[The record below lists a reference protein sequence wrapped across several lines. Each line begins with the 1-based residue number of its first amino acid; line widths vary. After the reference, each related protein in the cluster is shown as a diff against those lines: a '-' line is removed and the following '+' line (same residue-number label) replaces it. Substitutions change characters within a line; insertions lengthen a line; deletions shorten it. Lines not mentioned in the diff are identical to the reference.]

1 MRLNEV
7 IKQVDLSKIAIKFY
21 EEKGL
26 LKTKRDSNGYRNYTD
41 KDISLL
47 KEISSYRKMGI
58 GLSDIKE
65 ILNDKSVLKQ
75 ILIEKKKEIT
85 ISQNELEALEKFIEN
100 NNIEELYDSVDY
112 KTLADAI
119 QNSIPGFYGYY
130 FLNHFLPYL
139 QIRIQTKEQQEAY
152 NRLIEFWDN
161 TNIKIPFLMK
171 LNSWILFKLNSKKS
185 LIVQIEQI
193 DSKIKEMLNPTE
205 EEYEK
210 LKKKVNEGYKLKN
223 SIFYKYSLIGISQRK
238 FMKELQNKGYNDIFI
253 PSMIA
258 LSPKYKEF
266 YMPKN
271 KPSIVEIPRMNY
283 IAVRGT
289 GNPNEENGDYQN
301 TIGLLYG
308 IAYTIK
314 MSYKGTHKI
323 DGFFEYVVPPLEGFW
338 WQDGIKGTI
347 DYNNKGAMH
356 FISIIR
362 LPDFVTKA
370 DFDWAVEEATK
381 KKKKIFQELSS

>member
-7 IKQVDLSKIAIKFY
+7 IKQVNLSKRAIKFY

-58 GLSDIKE
+58 GLSDVKR

-85 ISQNELEALEKFIEN
+85 ISQNELEALEKFIGN
-100 NNIEELYDSVDY
+100 NNIEELYNSVDY
-112 KTLADAI
+112 KTIADAI

-161 TNIKIPFLMK
+161 TNIRIPFLKK

-193 DSKIKEMLNPTE
+193 DSQIKEMLNPTE

-210 LKKKVNEGYKLKN
+210 LKKKVNDGYKLKN

-258 LSPKYKEF
+258 LSPKYKE
-266 YMPKN
+266 YHNALMTIN
-271 KPSIVEIPRMNY
+271 KRIC
-283 IAVRGT
+283 
-289 GNPNEENGDYQN
+289 DD
-301 TIGLLYG
+301 LDLYYDTNFNL
-308 IAYTIK
+308 I
-314 MSYKGTHKI
+314 
-323 DGFFEYVVPPLEGFW
+323 
-338 WQDGIKGTI
+338 
-347 DYNNKGAMH
+347 
-356 FISIIR
+356 
-362 LPDFVTKA
+362 
-370 DFDWAVEEATK
+370 K
-381 KKKKIFQELSS
+381 KKK

>member
-7 IKQVDLSKIAIKFY
+7 IKQVDLSKRAIKFY

-161 TNIKIPFLMK
+161 TNIRIPFLMK
-171 LNSWILFKLNSKKS
+171 LNSWILFKLNFKKS
-185 LIVQIEQI
+185 LIVQIGQI
-193 DSKIKEMLNPTE
+193 DSQIKEMLNPTE

-258 LSPKYKEF
+258 LSPKYKE
-266 YMPKN
+266 YHNALMAIN
-271 KPSIVEIPRMNY
+271 KRIC
-283 IAVRGT
+283 
-289 GNPNEENGDYQN
+289 DD
-301 TIGLLYG
+301 LDLYYDTNFNL
-308 IAYTIK
+308 I
-314 MSYKGTHKI
+314 
-323 DGFFEYVVPPLEGFW
+323 
-338 WQDGIKGTI
+338 
-347 DYNNKGAMH
+347 
-356 FISIIR
+356 
-362 LPDFVTKA
+362 
-370 DFDWAVEEATK
+370 K
-381 KKKKIFQELSS
+381 KKK

>member
-7 IKQVDLSKIAIKFY
+7 IKQVDLSKRAIKFY

-193 DSKIKEMLNPTE
+193 DSQIKEMLNPTE

-210 LKKKVNEGYKLKN
+210 LKKRVNDGYKLKN

-258 LSPKYKEF
+258 LSPKYKE
-266 YMPKN
+266 YHNALMAIN
-271 KPSIVEIPRMNY
+271 KRIC
-283 IAVRGT
+283 
-289 GNPNEENGDYQN
+289 DD
-301 TIGLLYG
+301 LDLYYDTNFNL
-308 IAYTIK
+308 I
-314 MSYKGTHKI
+314 
-323 DGFFEYVVPPLEGFW
+323 
-338 WQDGIKGTI
+338 
-347 DYNNKGAMH
+347 
-356 FISIIR
+356 
-362 LPDFVTKA
+362 
-370 DFDWAVEEATK
+370 K
-381 KKKKIFQELSS
+381 KKK

>member
-7 IKQVDLSKIAIKFY
+7 IKQVDLSKRAIKFY

-139 QIRIQTKEQQEAY
+139 QIRIQTKEQQEVY

-161 TNIKIPFLMK
+161 TNIRIPFLMK

-193 DSKIKEMLNPTE
+193 DSQIKEMLNPTE

-210 LKKKVNEGYKLKN
+210 LKKKVNDGYKLKN

-258 LSPKYKEF
+258 LSPKYKE
-266 YMPKN
+266 YHNALMAIN
-271 KPSIVEIPRMNY
+271 KRIC
-283 IAVRGT
+283 
-289 GNPNEENGDYQN
+289 DD
-301 TIGLLYG
+301 LDLY
-308 IAYTIK
+308 YDTNFNLIK
-314 MSYKGTHKI
+314 KRK
-323 DGFFEYVVPPLEGFW
+323 
-338 WQDGIKGTI
+338 
-347 DYNNKGAMH
+347 
-356 FISIIR
+356 
-362 LPDFVTKA
+362 
-370 DFDWAVEEATK
+370 
-381 KKKKIFQELSS
+381 

>member
-7 IKQVDLSKIAIKFY
+7 IKQVDLSKRAIKFY

-58 GLSDIKE
+58 WLSDIKG

-112 KTLADAI
+112 KTIADAI

-161 TNIKIPFLMK
+161 TNIRIPFLMK

-193 DSKIKEMLNPTE
+193 DSQIKEMLNPTE

-258 LSPKYKEF
+258 LSPKYKE
-266 YMPKN
+266 YHNALMAIN
-271 KPSIVEIPRMNY
+271 KRIC
-283 IAVRGT
+283 
-289 GNPNEENGDYQN
+289 DD
-301 TIGLLYG
+301 LDLYYDTNFNL
-308 IAYTIK
+308 I
-314 MSYKGTHKI
+314 
-323 DGFFEYVVPPLEGFW
+323 
-338 WQDGIKGTI
+338 
-347 DYNNKGAMH
+347 
-356 FISIIR
+356 
-362 LPDFVTKA
+362 
-370 DFDWAVEEATK
+370 K
-381 KKKKIFQELSS
+381 KKK

>member
-7 IKQVDLSKIAIKFY
+7 IKQVDLSKRAIKFY

-58 GLSDIKE
+58 GLSDIKK

-161 TNIKIPFLMK
+161 TNIRIPFLMK

-185 LIVQIEQI
+185 PIVQIEQI
-193 DSKIKEMLNPTE
+193 DSQIKEMLNPTE

-210 LKKKVNEGYKLKN
+210 LKKKVNDGYKLKN

-238 FMKELQNKGYNDIFI
+238 FMKEVQNKGYNDIFI

-258 LSPKYKEF
+258 LSPKYKE
-266 YMPKN
+266 YHNALMAIN
-271 KPSIVEIPRMNY
+271 KRIC
-283 IAVRGT
+283 
-289 GNPNEENGDYQN
+289 DD
-301 TIGLLYG
+301 LDLYYDTNFNL
-308 IAYTIK
+308 I
-314 MSYKGTHKI
+314 
-323 DGFFEYVVPPLEGFW
+323 
-338 WQDGIKGTI
+338 
-347 DYNNKGAMH
+347 
-356 FISIIR
+356 
-362 LPDFVTKA
+362 
-370 DFDWAVEEATK
+370 K
-381 KKKKIFQELSS
+381 KKK

>member
-7 IKQVDLSKIAIKFY
+7 IKQVDLSKRAIKFY

-58 GLSDIKE
+58 GLSDIKR

-161 TNIKIPFLMK
+161 TNIRIPFLMK

-193 DSKIKEMLNPTE
+193 DSQIKEMLNPTE

-223 SIFYKYSLIGISQRK
+223 SIFYKYSLIGISQRR

-258 LSPKYKEF
+258 LSPKYKE
-266 YMPKN
+266 YHNALMTIN
-271 KPSIVEIPRMNY
+271 KRIC
-283 IAVRGT
+283 
-289 GNPNEENGDYQN
+289 DD
-301 TIGLLYG
+301 LDLYYD
-308 IAYTIK
+308 INFNLI
-314 MSYKGTHKI
+314 
-323 DGFFEYVVPPLEGFW
+323 
-338 WQDGIKGTI
+338 
-347 DYNNKGAMH
+347 
-356 FISIIR
+356 
-362 LPDFVTKA
+362 
-370 DFDWAVEEATK
+370 K
-381 KKKKIFQELSS
+381 KKK

>member
-7 IKQVDLSKIAIKFY
+7 IKQVDLSKRAIKFY

-58 GLSDIKE
+58 GLSDIKR

-161 TNIKIPFLMK
+161 TNIRIPFLMK

-193 DSKIKEMLNPTE
+193 DSQIKEMLNPTE

-210 LKKKVNEGYKLKN
+210 LKKNVNEGYKLKN

-258 LSPKYKEF
+258 LSPKYKE
-266 YMPKN
+266 YHNALMAIN
-271 KPSIVEIPRMNY
+271 KRIC
-283 IAVRGT
+283 
-289 GNPNEENGDYQN
+289 DD
-301 TIGLLYG
+301 LDLYYDTNFNL
-308 IAYTIK
+308 I
-314 MSYKGTHKI
+314 
-323 DGFFEYVVPPLEGFW
+323 
-338 WQDGIKGTI
+338 
-347 DYNNKGAMH
+347 
-356 FISIIR
+356 
-362 LPDFVTKA
+362 
-370 DFDWAVEEATK
+370 K
-381 KKKKIFQELSS
+381 KKK

>member
-7 IKQVDLSKIAIKFY
+7 IKQVDLSKRAIKFY

-26 LKTKRDSNGYRNYTD
+26 LKTKRNSNGYRNYTD

-58 GLSDIKE
+58 GLSDVKR

-85 ISQNELEALEKFIEN
+85 ISQNELEALEKFIGN
-100 NNIEELYDSVDY
+100 NNIEELYNSVDY
-112 KTLADAI
+112 KTIADAI

-161 TNIKIPFLMK
+161 TNIRIPFLMK

-193 DSKIKEMLNPTE
+193 DSQIKEMLNPTE

-258 LSPKYKEF
+258 LSPKYKE
-266 YMPKN
+266 YHNALMAIN
-271 KPSIVEIPRMNY
+271 KRIC
-283 IAVRGT
+283 
-289 GNPNEENGDYQN
+289 DD
-301 TIGLLYG
+301 LDLYYDTNFNL
-308 IAYTIK
+308 I
-314 MSYKGTHKI
+314 
-323 DGFFEYVVPPLEGFW
+323 
-338 WQDGIKGTI
+338 
-347 DYNNKGAMH
+347 
-356 FISIIR
+356 
-362 LPDFVTKA
+362 
-370 DFDWAVEEATK
+370 K
-381 KKKKIFQELSS
+381 KKK

>member
-7 IKQVDLSKIAIKFY
+7 IKQVDLSKRAIKFY

-161 TNIKIPFLMK
+161 TNIRIPFLMK
-171 LNSWILFKLNSKKS
+171 LNSWILFKLNSKKL

-193 DSKIKEMLNPTE
+193 DSQIKEMLNPTE

-210 LKKKVNEGYKLKN
+210 LKKKVNDGYKLKN

-258 LSPKYKEF
+258 LSPKYKE
-266 YMPKN
+266 YHNALMAIN
-271 KPSIVEIPRMNY
+271 KRIC
-283 IAVRGT
+283 
-289 GNPNEENGDYQN
+289 DD
-301 TIGLLYG
+301 LDLYYDTNFNL
-308 IAYTIK
+308 I
-314 MSYKGTHKI
+314 
-323 DGFFEYVVPPLEGFW
+323 
-338 WQDGIKGTI
+338 
-347 DYNNKGAMH
+347 
-356 FISIIR
+356 
-362 LPDFVTKA
+362 
-370 DFDWAVEEATK
+370 K
-381 KKKKIFQELSS
+381 KKK

>member
-258 LSPKYKEF
+258 LSPKYKE
-266 YMPKN
+266 YHNALMAIN
-271 KPSIVEIPRMNY
+271 KRIC
-283 IAVRGT
+283 
-289 GNPNEENGDYQN
+289 DD
-301 TIGLLYG
+301 LDLYYDTNFNL
-308 IAYTIK
+308 I
-314 MSYKGTHKI
+314 
-323 DGFFEYVVPPLEGFW
+323 
-338 WQDGIKGTI
+338 
-347 DYNNKGAMH
+347 
-356 FISIIR
+356 
-362 LPDFVTKA
+362 
-370 DFDWAVEEATK
+370 K
-381 KKKKIFQELSS
+381 KKK

>member
-7 IKQVDLSKIAIKFY
+7 IKQVDLSKRAIKFY

-100 NNIEELYDSVDY
+100 NNIEELYDSIDY

-161 TNIKIPFLMK
+161 TNIRIPFLMK

-193 DSKIKEMLNPTE
+193 DSQIKEMLNPTE

-210 LKKKVNEGYKLKN
+210 LKKKVNDGYKLKN

-258 LSPKYKEF
+258 LSPKYKE
-266 YMPKN
+266 YHNALMAIN
-271 KPSIVEIPRMNY
+271 KRICDDLN
-283 IAVRGT
+283 
-289 GNPNEENGDYQN
+289 
-301 TIGLLYG
+301 LYYDTNFNL
-308 IAYTIK
+308 I
-314 MSYKGTHKI
+314 
-323 DGFFEYVVPPLEGFW
+323 
-338 WQDGIKGTI
+338 
-347 DYNNKGAMH
+347 
-356 FISIIR
+356 
-362 LPDFVTKA
+362 
-370 DFDWAVEEATK
+370 K
-381 KKKKIFQELSS
+381 KKK